1 MNEIERWLVEHFD
14 ANGGLPPGETGADLL
29 EVNYFERQLLDS
41 LGIVQMIVGLEEDFG
56 VRLEPE
62 QMQDPRFC
70 TIRGLGQ
77 IVAEAQARAA

>member
-1 MNEIERWLVEHFD
+1 MNEIERWLVDHFEQ
-14 ANGGLPPGETGADLL
+14 NGGLPPGESADDLL
-29 EVNYFERQLLDS
+29 EVNYFDRRLLDS

-62 QMQDPRFC
+62 HMQDPRFC

-77 IVAEAQARAA
+77 IVGEAQAKAA